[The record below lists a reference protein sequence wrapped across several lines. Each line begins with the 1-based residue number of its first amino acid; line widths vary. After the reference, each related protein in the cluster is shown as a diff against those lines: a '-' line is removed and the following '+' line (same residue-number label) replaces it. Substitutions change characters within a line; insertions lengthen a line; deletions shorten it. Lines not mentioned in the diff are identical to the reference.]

1 MKYRLKVTE
10 VDAVFWDGV
19 NREPVYEALENA
31 LRFAILKEIEY
42 AERDGGTSPAHVSDW
57 RELVRFTADEESGEQ
72 YDNYNLL
79 RLWHVGCGGPEVSPG
94 DWLAWVWD
102 DLLGDF
108 MFVGMDDA
116 GFRSAYEVPE

>member
-1 MKYRLKVTE
+1 MKYRLKVAE

-19 NREPVYEALENA
+19 NREPVYEALEDV
-31 LRFAILKEIEY
+31 LREVLRKEIEY
-42 AERDGGTSPAHVSDW
+42 SRQHSDHRMPDEESW
-57 RELVRFTADEESGEQ
+57 RELVRFTADEESGER
-72 YDNYNLL
+72 YDDYNLL

-108 MFVGMDDA
+108 MFTAMDDA
-116 GFRSAYEVPE
+116 GFRSAYEVPQ